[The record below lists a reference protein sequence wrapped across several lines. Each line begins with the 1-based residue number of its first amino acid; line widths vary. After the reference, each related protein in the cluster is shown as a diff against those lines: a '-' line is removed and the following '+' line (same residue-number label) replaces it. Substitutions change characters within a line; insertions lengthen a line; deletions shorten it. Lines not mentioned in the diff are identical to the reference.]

1 MDSKIASMLL
11 LLAVVS
17 LGACQPGIQAE
28 AAAKLGEFAGT
39 WKHTFIS
46 PLPAVEGKEQEY
58 TVSMTTTTIEVDEK
72 GCMSF
77 SFDIVLKSDT
87 IWTPDGTISIP
98 RSTRCEVSIKPD
110 VSTGT
115 HIMTLESK
123 SWLNSESFPL
133 SYDKDKGFSGETA
146 IEVDGEPFDLKVEIA
161 SEESGEHTWS
171 FKAFNGDGEE
181 AFSSVHTFEHPP
193 ETESDS
199 GESQES

>member
-1 MDSKIASMLL
+1 MDSKLTTMLL

-28 AAAKLGEFAGT
+28 AVAKLGEFAGA

-46 PLPAVEGKEQEY
+46 PLPTVEGKEQEY
-58 TVSMTTTTIEVDEK
+58 TVSMTTTTIEVDEQ
-72 GCMSF
+72 GSLNF

-98 RSTRCEVSIKPD
+98 KSTRCEVSIKPD
-110 VSTGT
+110 TSTGT

-123 SWLNSESFPL
+123 SWLNSEAFPL

-146 IEVDGEPFDLKVEIA
+146 IEFDGQAYDLKVEIA
-161 SEESGEHTWS
+161 SEEGGEHTWS
-171 FKAFNGDGEE
+171 FKAFTASGEE
-181 AFSSVHTFEHPP
+181 AFSSVHTFEHAP
-193 ETESDS
+193 EESDEGDPQAS
-199 GESQES
+199 